1 MILGGKKDKGE
12 DGKEMDESEEGGS
25 KEETLAADV
34 LESIK
39 SEDSEAL
46 AETLK
51 AFVKGC
57 MKKNMDSEY

>member
-1 MILGGKKDKGE
+1 MILGGKKNDDEESG
-12 DGKEMDESEEGGS
+12 DESKGTETGS
-25 KEETLAADV
+25 DVETLASDV